1 MYLLPSLL
9 TYFIILKFRG
19 LVIPSKDERWPK
31 AKLSNIA
38 LKAR

>member
-1 MYLLPSLL
+1 MVIN
-9 TYFIILKFRG
+9 FFILKFRS
-19 LVIPSKDERWPK
+19 LVIPSKDEKWPK